1 MSAAAPRARAR
12 RMSIVTRTVL
22 LTSAIAAIAV
32 IVAGLVSYPLLRSAA
47 ESQTRG
53 ELVGLA
59 DLTAT
64 ALEQGSG
71 EGRGLSLIHI

>member
-1 MSAAAPRARAR
+1 MSVPAPRARVR

-32 IVAGLVSYPLLRSAA
+32 LVAGIVSYPLLQSAA

-64 ALEQGSG
+64 AL
-71 EGRGLSLIHI
+71 